1 MKNFITNIEEA
12 TELTDQ
18 ISEFD
23 DVSMMSIICALIDII
38 SARSKEPV
46 LDIVVSIED
55 AVLTVNEVLW
65 PYNPGTREEHD
76 YKN

>member
-1 MKNFITNIEEA
+1 M
-12 TELTDQ
+12 TDQ

-23 DVSMMSIICALIDII
+23 DVRMMSIICALIDII

-55 AVLTVNEVLW
+55 AVLTVNEVLG
-65 PYNPGTREEHD
+65 PYRPDTEEGHD
-76 YKN
+76 HKN